1 MQSRVK
7 YNLPLRRGSQ
17 GLQARGKYNN
27 FQVTV
32 GIGEGFPENMAFQ
45 IGPEKMRRIS
55 TVGRARYVPGTILPY
70 KHKGI
75 PVPDTE

>member
-1 MQSRVK
+1 MKSRVK

-45 IGPEKMRRIS
+45 IGPEKMRGIS
-55 TVGRARYVPGTILPY
+55 TGR
-70 KHKGI
+70 KGKI
-75 PVPDTE
+75 CAWHYLTL